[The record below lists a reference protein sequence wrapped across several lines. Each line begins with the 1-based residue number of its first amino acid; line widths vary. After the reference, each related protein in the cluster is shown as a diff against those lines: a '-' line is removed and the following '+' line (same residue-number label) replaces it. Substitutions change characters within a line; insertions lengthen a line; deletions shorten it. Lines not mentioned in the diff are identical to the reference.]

1 MATRTPLILNQVTAR
16 VEELSVGDI
25 IPGTFVEGYT
35 GKNALIN
42 GDFSIWQRGT
52 NFTAPG
58 YTADR
63 WTFNAGGVASPNVWR
78 NTMTPQQFP
87 GVNAPALARVS
98 YGAITDA
105 AAHFVVFEQL
115 IEDVSTFA
123 AETVSMQFYVYN
135 SGAAGRQISVEFRQ
149 GFGVGGSST
158 VDSLG
163 VKKFTLAAGLNF
175 CTHTFTLPSVSGKT
189 AGANNSLACT
199 FWVSA
204 GSNWNTRSGSL
215 GSQTGDVHFTQV
227 QLESGS
233 TATGFERRHPA
244 IELVMCQRYY
254 EKSYNLSD
262 TPGAS
267 VNQGREAHA
276 YTGVQANTGWA
287 TVRFSQRKR
296 TTPAVTIY
304 PANTSGGSPGN
315 VAQNDG
321 SITGA
326 AVENAGSYG
335 VQVAWS
341 NQAGKFGAW
350 FHWVAD
356 AEI

>member
-123 AETVSMQFYVYN
+123 AETVSMQFT
-135 SGAAGRQISVEFRQ
+135 SITAERQ
-149 GFGVGGSST
+149 GDRFPWSSGRASASA
-158 VDSLG
+158 VPP
-163 VKKFTLAAGLNF
+163 
-175 CTHTFTLPSVSGKT
+175 PST
-189 AGANNSLACT
+189 A
-199 FWVSA
+199 
-204 GSNWNTRSGSL
+204 SGSR
-215 GSQTGDVHFTQV
+215 S
-227 QLESGS
+227 S
-233 TATGFERRHPA
+233 
-244 IELVMCQRYY
+244 
-254 EKSYNLSD
+254 
-262 TPGAS
+262 
-267 VNQGREAHA
+267 
-276 YTGVQANTGWA
+276 
-287 TVRFSQRKR
+287 
-296 TTPAVTIY
+296 
-304 PANTSGGSPGN
+304 
-315 VAQNDG
+315 
-321 SITGA
+321 
-326 AVENAGSYG
+326 
-335 VQVAWS
+335 
-341 NQAGKFGAW
+341 
-350 FHWVAD
+350 HWLRA
-356 AEI
+356 